1 MFENKVIEII
11 QFLLEES
18 NRQKHMDFS
27 DNKLKEKLSN
37 KGFTEKDIHTALKL
51 FDYKNTNS
59 GDDFNVKQIR
69 TFHEIEKVIIP
80 AKLQG
85 ILLRLKESGLI
96 SSFELEAL
104 IEEIMT
110 ELKEKGIRGGIG
122 KTKML
127 AMGRVKPNDDLDLI
141 IKQILM

>member
-18 NRQKHMDFS
+18 NRQKHLDFS

-104 IEEIMT
+104 IEEIM
-110 ELKEKGIRGGIG
+110 IIG
-122 KTKML
+122 QINGYEQAGWIIFNKFFMQKYGFSL
-127 AMGRVKPNDDLDLI
+127 YDD
-141 IKQILM
+141 MET